1 MTDEQRRRPV
11 LIYLTD
17 EERAG
22 LQRRADREGRPLSQM
37 GRMLLLPH
45 ILTPRRE
52 PKFEDPVEAARRA
65 AP

>member
-22 LQRRADREGRPLSQM
+22 LQRRADREGRSLSQM
-37 GRMLLLPH
+37 GRTLLQPH
-45 ILTPRRE
+45 LTPRRGE